1 MFHRTH
7 TEKIDYKNFWL
18 AFILAAL
25 VISLLLIAGCSS
37 PQNQPTP
44 SQTTEQHEEAHDNEH
59 EHDAGDE
66 MLILPELDAVDLD
79 GETLKVVA
87 TTSIIGDVVSQV
99 GGDAIALTTLMD
111 VGENPHS
118 YEPAAKDLTAV
129 AQADIIFVNG
139 WDLEEALVDDLENI
153 GENAILIPVSAN
165 IEPMEMDGHTEDA
178 GDEHMHSGP
187 DPHAWFSIH
196 NVEQWAENIAVTL
209 ASADPANAES
219 YDTNANAYLAQL
231 QALDADVR
239 DQLAEIPAENRTL
252 VTNHSALG
260 YLARD
265 YDWEILGTVIPGMST
280 LAEPSASNLVDL
292 IGTMEAHGICT
303 IFTETTV
310 SDSLAQTVAAELS
323 NCDEVQVLPLYT
335 GALGPTGSGADSYI
349 GMFRANI
356 DTILEGL
363 R

>member
-1 MFHRTH
+1 MNL
-7 TEKIDYKNFWL
+7 KNAWL
-18 AFILAAL
+18 ALTML
-25 VISLLLIAGCSS
+25 VFATSLLLIAGCS
-37 PQNQPTP
+37 P
-44 SQTTEQHEEAHDNEH
+44 SQGQPVSSQTSEQHEEAHDDEH
-59 EHDAGDE
+59 EHDADGE
-66 MLILPELDAVDLD
+66 ILALPELDAVDFE
-79 GETLKVVA
+79 GERLKVVA

-99 GGDAIALTTLMD
+99 GDDAIELTTLMD
-111 VGENPHS
+111 AGENPHS

-153 GENAILIPVSAN
+153 GENAILVPVSAN
-165 IEPMEMDGHTEDA
+165 IEPMQFGSHSEGSE
-178 GDEHMHSGP
+178 DEHNHSGP

-196 NVEQWAENIAVTL
+196 NVEQWTANIATTL
-209 ASADPANAES
+209 ASADPANADMYE
-219 YDTNANAYLAQL
+219 TNAKAYLAQL
-231 QALDADVR
+231 QELDADVVE
-239 DQLAEIPAENRTL
+239 QLAEIPAENRIL

-260 YLARD
+260 YLAHD
-265 YDWEILGTVIPGMST
+265 YDFEVLGTVVPGMST

-292 IGTMEAHGICT
+292 IGTMQAHGVCT

-310 SDSLAQTVAAELS
+310 SDTLAQTVAAELS
-323 NCDEVQVLPLYT
+323 GCDEVKVLPLYT

-356 DTILEGL
+356 DTLLEGL

>member
-7 TEKIDYKNFWL
+7 TEITDHKRFWL
-18 AFILAAL
+18 AFILATL

-37 PQNQPTP
+37 PQDQPAST
-44 SQTTEQHEEAHDNEH
+44 QTTEQHEEAHDGEIL
-59 EHDAGDE
+59 A
-66 MLILPELDAVDLD
+66 LPELEPVDLS
-79 GETLKVVA
+79 GERLKVVA

-99 GGDAIALTTLMD
+99 GGDAIELTTLMD
-111 VGENPHS
+111 AGENPHS
-118 YEPAAKDLTAV
+118 YEPAAQDLTAV
-129 AQADIIFVNG
+129 AIADIIFVNG
-139 WDLEEALVDDLENI
+139 WNLEETLVDDLGNI
-153 GENAILIPVSAN
+153 GENAIFVPVSAN
-165 IEPMEMDGHTEDA
+165 IKPMEFGNHDEGA
-178 GDEHMHSGP
+178 GDEHVHSGP
-187 DPHAWFSIH
+187 DPHTWFSIH
-196 NVEQWAENIAVTL
+196 NVDQWTENIATTL
-209 ASADPANAES
+209 ASADPAHTETYEA
-219 YDTNANAYLAQL
+219 NANAYLTQL
-231 QALDADVR
+231 QALDADVKEKM
-239 DQLAEIPAENRTL
+239 AGIPTENRML
-252 VTNHSALG
+252 ITNHSALG
-260 YLARD
+260 YLASD
-265 YDWEILGTVIPGMST
+265 YDLEILGTVIPGMST